1 MTINAGE
8 RPLAQSS
15 PLSMF
20 DIAGRSALVLG
31 ATGSFGSAAARA
43 LAQLGCYV
51 TISDKD
57 PEKLGAM
64 AVELRTTN
72 ENVAVAPGLP
82 DSEANANAIVAKAVE
97 AYGALDLMFIATG
110 MNDVGYIEDQTYE
123 RWRNV
128 MFANLDGYWLACQ
141 AAGRQFAKRP
151 AERGRAKVVVV
162 SSTRGRH
169 GLPTGYTGYCASKA
183 GLDGMVRALACEWG
197 AKNANI
203 NAIGPTVFRS
213 PLSEWMFSD
222 EDPGNATREAMLE
235 RVPVGRLSETDDL
248 IGGLIYLLSPASDYV
263 TGHTLYIDGGYTAE

>member
-1 MTINAGE
+1 MTINTRGE
-8 RPLAQSS
+8 SVAQTS

-20 DIAGRSALVLG
+20 DISGKSALVLG

-43 LAQLGCYV
+43 LAQLGCFV
-51 TISDKD
+51 TISDMN
-57 PEKLGAM
+57 PEKVAAM
-64 AVELRTTN
+64 AEELRGMN
-72 ENVAVAPGLP
+72 ANVATAVGLP
-82 DSEANANAIVAKAVE
+82 DSEANAEAIIGAAVE
-97 AYGALDLMFIATG
+97 AYGALDLMFVATG
-110 MNDVGYIEDQTYE
+110 MNDVGYIEEQSYE

-141 AAGRQFAKRP
+141 AAGRQFAKQP
-151 AERGRAKVVVV
+151 AERGRSKVVVV

-197 AKNANI
+197 GKNANI

-222 EDPGNATREAMLE
+222 EDPGKSTREAMLE